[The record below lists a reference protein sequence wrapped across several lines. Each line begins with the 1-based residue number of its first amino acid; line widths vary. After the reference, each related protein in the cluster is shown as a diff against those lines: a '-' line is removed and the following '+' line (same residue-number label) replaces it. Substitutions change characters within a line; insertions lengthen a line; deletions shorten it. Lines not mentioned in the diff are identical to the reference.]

1 MVDVGPK
8 GGNPKRAAP
17 LTVAGASPNLAPSMK
32 RWWFLASLGA
42 LVAGGAG
49 FLWLGLPSRSEV
61 RSLAAK
67 NPETTALMRQREAE
81 ARARKRKARV
91 DRTWV
96 PLERVSRH
104 LIQAVVASEDQK
116 FFGHE
121 GVDWKAVQESLE
133 KNVEKGRALRGGST
147 ITQQLAKNL
156 YFGTE
161 KTLARKVRE
170 LVVTRWMEAD
180 LTKRRIL
187 TLYLN
192 VIEWGDGVYGAEA
205 ASRRYF
211 GKPASDLTVE
221 EAAAL
226 AAAIPSPRRLNP
238 ERDPA
243 RNARAAERVLWLM
256 ASAGYIARDVS
267 GLGSEPPPEVVV
279 DEEAELP
286 PIEAPAAP
294 SAPPADPSSIPTEA
308 PPVEPA
314 SPSPP
319 PVSLDTS
326 PPPVEE

>member
-1 MVDVGPK
+1 M
-8 GGNPKRAAP
+8 NRKRV
-17 LTVAGASPNLAPSMK
+17 LAG
-32 RWWFLASLGA
+32 LGA
-42 LVAGGAG
+42 LVVGAVG
-49 FLWLGLPSRSEV
+49 LVWLGLPSRGEV
-61 RSLAAK
+61 SALASA
-67 NPETTALMRQREAE
+67 NPGTTALMRQREAE
-81 ARARKRKARV
+81 ARARNRKPRV
-91 DRTWV
+91 DQRWV
-96 PLERVSRH
+96 GLERVSRH
-104 LIQAVVASEDQK
+104 LIQAVIASEDQK

-156 YFGTE
+156 YFGTQ
-161 KTLARKVRE
+161 KTLLRKLRE

-205 ASRRYF
+205 AAHRYY
-211 GKPASDLTVE
+211 GKPASDLTLD

-243 RNARAAERVLWLM
+243 RNARAARRVLWLM
-256 ASAGYIARDVS
+256 ASAGYIERDVA

-279 DEEAELP
+279 EEDVEPSPSP
-286 PIEAPAAP
+286 PVPEAPTAVPSEAP
-294 SAPPADPSSIPTEA
+294 EVPPAESP
-308 PPVEPA
+308 

-319 PVSLDTS
+319 PVTLDTT
-326 PPPVEE
+326 PPPGEE

>member
-1 MVDVGPK
+1 
-8 GGNPKRAAP
+8 
-17 LTVAGASPNLAPSMK
+17 LTVVGASPNLAPSMNRK
-32 RWWFLASLGA
+32 RLLAGLGA
-42 LVAGGAG
+42 LVVGAVG
-49 FLWLGLPSRSEV
+49 FVWLGLPSRGEV
-61 RSLAAK
+61 SALASA
-67 NPETTALMRQREAE
+67 NPGTTALMRQREAE
-81 ARARKRKARV
+81 ARARNRKPRV
-91 DRTWV
+91 DRQWV
-96 PLERVSRH
+96 GLERVSRH
-104 LIQAVVASEDQK
+104 LIQAVIASEDQK

-156 YFGTE
+156 YFGTQ
-161 KTLARKVRE
+161 KTLVRKLRE

-180 LTKRRIL
+180 LSKRRIL

-205 ASRRYF
+205 AARRYF
-211 GKPASDLTVE
+211 GKPASDLTLD

-243 RNARAAERVLWLM
+243 RNARAARRVLWLM
-256 ASAGYIARDVS
+256 ASAGYIERDVA

-279 DEEAELP
+279 EEDVEP
-286 PIEAPAAP
+286 PMEAPAGSPPPPPSGEPSPAP
-294 SAPPADPSSIPTEA
+294 TAPEAAPEVPPAESP
-308 PPVEPA
+308 

-319 PVSLDTS
+319 PVTLDTT
-326 PPPVEE
+326 PPPGEE